1 MLNDISVICSVDVF
15 NFLQPVLENNVNND
29 MSVAKI
35 VEACR
40 QEVSHNSLFTSIS
53 LYFSAPYAISN
64 IF

>member
-1 MLNDISVICSVDVF
+1 MFVICSVDVF

-40 QEVSHNSLFTSIS
+40 QEVSHNSLFMLIS
-53 LYFSAPYAISN
+53 LYISAAYTISN
-64 IF
+64 IP